1 MGSGPVAVNQAILG
15 TYSSGSIALP
25 SLDVE
30 GGTWSCLIL
39 LCYILLT
46 LLGSLPVSDLN
57 GDGEGV
63 DAGVDGNRGE
73 GQEKRRKW

>member
-1 MGSGPVAVNQAILG
+1 MESGPVAVNQAVWV
-15 TYSSGSIALP
+15 TYSSSSIALP

-30 GGTWSCLIL
+30 GGTWSFLIL

-46 LLGSLPVSDLN
+46 LMGSLSVSDLN

-63 DAGVDGNRGE
+63 DVGVDGKWGE